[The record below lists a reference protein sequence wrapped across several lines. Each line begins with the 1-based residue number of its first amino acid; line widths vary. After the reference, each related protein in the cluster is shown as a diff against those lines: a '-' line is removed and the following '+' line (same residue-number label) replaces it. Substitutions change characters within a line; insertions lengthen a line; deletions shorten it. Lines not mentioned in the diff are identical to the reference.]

1 MKIWLDAQLSPSV
14 AAWLEESE
22 GVAEAFAIQLDPTL
36 RSARDAEVFSKAGEA
51 GAVVM
56 TKDRDFV
63 DLLGRLGP
71 PPQVIWVTCG
81 NTSNRTM
88 RRILSSAL
96 PDAIALLRKG
106 EPLVE
111 ISDAG

>member
-1 MKIWLDAQLSPSV
+1 MKIWLDAQLPPSV

-56 TKDRDFV
+56 AKDRDFV
-63 DLLGRLGP
+63 DLLERRGP
-71 PPQVIWVTCG
+71 PPPRLWRSVPSGPERTDESGGNAAVDRSVTKSAG
-81 NTSNRTM
+81 
-88 RRILSSAL
+88 SSG
-96 PDAIALLRKG
+96 PVRK
-106 EPLVE
+106 P
-111 ISDAG
+111 